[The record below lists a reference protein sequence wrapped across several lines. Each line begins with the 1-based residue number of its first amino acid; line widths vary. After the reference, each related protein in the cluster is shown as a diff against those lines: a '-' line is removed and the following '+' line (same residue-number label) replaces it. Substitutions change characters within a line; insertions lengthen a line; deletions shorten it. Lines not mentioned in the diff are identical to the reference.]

1 MIFKACAESNKGGK
15 LTDASLTPRNRRD
28 CTFGEGSTCSAV
40 MPCTPCNPI
49 EGTSKAVLLKM
60 AVFIQKGYSCAPCND
75 FQKMGM
81 EKMCKGNVC
90 AVAAND
96 DAAHGKSDLSGKI
109 NGKIIQNANIP
120 LSSTVAPWD
129 VVSVKPCRLCCE
141 SNRTKT
147 FFDSHGIAYRSRASG
162 QSNISVL
169 FDSMQALLEIDP
181 AYFITDANEDVN
193 ATNTTL

>member
-1 MIFKACAESNKGGK
+1 MIFKACVESNKGGK
-15 LTDASLTPRNRRD
+15 LTDASLAPRNRRD
-28 CTFGEGSTCSAV
+28 CTFAEGSTCSAV

-60 AVFIQKGYSCAPCND
+60 AVFIQKGTHAPPAMIFKRWAWGRCARVMSVQWP
-75 FQKMGM
+75 QMMMLRMGSLTYR
-81 EKMCKGNVC
+81 V
-90 AVAAND
+90 
-96 DAAHGKSDLSGKI
+96 

-147 FFDSHGIAYRSRASG
+147 FFDSHGIAYRSPAAG

-169 FDSMQALLEIDP
+169 FDAMQALLEMDP
-181 AYFITDANEDVN
+181 AYFITDADEDLN